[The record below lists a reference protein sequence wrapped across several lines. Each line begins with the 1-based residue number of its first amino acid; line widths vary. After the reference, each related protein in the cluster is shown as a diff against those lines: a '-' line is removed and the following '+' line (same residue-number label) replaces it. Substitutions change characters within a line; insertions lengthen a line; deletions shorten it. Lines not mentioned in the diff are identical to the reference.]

1 MKELK
6 AILRSL
12 VISNAERGM
21 SEYQLDRDFKSL
33 EGRNIPFREHGFQ
46 SLDAMLRTMTDVVKV
61 MGIGTG
67 ATVYPVTSE
76 KTQHILEMVEK
87 SKKNKKKKP
96 KYTAPYVRKT
106 ASNPLPKPNPVVA
119 ARSNSYGKNNNY
131 NYNNYNNTNYNT
143 NNNYQHNGT
152 GRAANA
158 GQKRPATASSSK
170 KKRENL
176 TITIPNDVNEQ
187 FNMFWNAIQP
197 VLNTSYGQNTQQQQH
212 QQQWQSWD
220 NQYGYY
226 QNAQQYQNNCN
237 GNQQRHANNQKAG
250 RKGQNE
256 WSNKRA
262 STPFYGNGNDFTSDY
277 WNSYYSQFY
286 GNEHFGGN
294 FSTGGDCYP
303 SLQNYYSSYGYGN
316 FQTNV
321 YTDGAWECNYN
332 ASYGYD
338 QYGTSSKVWEIITT
352 KF

>member
-21 SEYQLDRDFKSL
+21 SESQLDRDFKSL
-33 EGRNIPFREHGFQ
+33 EGRNIPYREHGFQ

-106 ASNPLPKPNPVVA
+106 ASNPLPKPKPVVA
-119 ARSNSYGKNNNY
+119 AKSNSYGKNNNY
-131 NYNNYNNTNYNT
+131 NYY

-170 KKRENL
+170 KMRENL
-176 TITIPNDVNEQ
+176 TITIPNDLNEQ

-197 VLNTSYGQNTQQQQH
+197 VLNTSYGQNTRQQYQQQQ
-212 QQQWQSWD
+212 SWG

-237 GNQQRHANNQKAG
+237 GNQQRYANNQKPG

-262 STPFYGNGNDFTSDY
+262 FYGNGNDFTSDC

-294 FSTGGDCYP
+294 FFTGGGCYP

-316 FQTNV
+316 FQTNM

-338 QYGTSSKVWEIITT
+338 QYGY
-352 KF
+352 FLQGMGNNYY